1 MIIKMSPSDWSVLIL
16 ILGISLISWICRA
29 KIDGTIREFKLVS
42 NLVSVIAPLFLFLG
56 FYLLLRSHF
65 IGHEKIGII
74 LIFTALPLL
83 RILTILKNRVNKK

>member
-1 MIIKMSPSDWSVLIL
+1 MIIKMSPCDWSVLTL
-16 ILGISLISWICRA
+16 ILGISLISWLCRA
-29 KIDGTIREFKLVS
+29 KIDGTVREFKVVS

-65 IGHEKIGII
+65 LGHEKIGLI

-83 RILTILKNRVNKK
+83 RILIILENWDNKK